1 MAESTA
7 SPRDCA
13 GVPSPSPAD
22 THTPRNISHV
32 PAVVLE
38 ARALLERVTPLK
50 ADCGR
55 LCAGAC
61 CQGDENTGMLLF
73 PGEEALYE
81 NCSFCRVIP
90 AEFSLAGRN
99 ALLLVCDGTCDR
111 GNRPLA
117 CRLFPLFLRFMSDGS
132 TRICMDARANTV
144 CPLCDYGLDALDPA
158 FRDAARRAYDLLL
171 GDAECRAYLKTL
183 CEAFTL

>member
-1 MAESTA
+1 MSKSIISAGNRA
-7 SPRDCA
+7 S
-13 GVPSPSPAD
+13 VPSPGD
-22 THTPRNISHV
+22 TRATRDACRMPD
-32 PAVVLE
+32 AVLE
-38 ARALLERVTPLK
+38 ARALLENVTPLK

-81 NCSFCRVIP
+81 DCAFARVIP
-90 AEFSLAGRN
+90 AAFSLAGGD
-99 ALLLVCDGTCDR
+99 ALLLVCDGACER
-111 GNRPLA
+111 KNRPLA
-117 CRLFPLFLRFMSDGS
+117 CRLFPLFLTFDAGGS
-132 TRICMDARANTV
+132 TRMRMDMRAGEV
-144 CPLCDYGLDALDPA
+144 CPLCGYGLDALAPA

-171 GDAECRAYLKTL
+171 RDGQCRAYLQAL